1 MDFKKFL
8 HEETTLLFENLDE
21 FENAVVARIRLA
33 KKLTSQLLFLTEPKN
48 QPKPW
53 LT

>member
-1 MDFKKFL
+1 MDFKQFL
-8 HEETTLLFENLDE
+8 HEQTTLLFENLDE

-33 KKLTSQLLFLTEPKN
+33 KKLKSQVIFQTEPKN